1 VTTEDHSIP
10 SVEIEDAVA
19 AHPAVA
25 DVAAYAVPADEAE
38 DEVMITALKSVG

>member
-1 VTTEDHSIP
+1 
-10 SVEIEDAVA
+10 VEIEDAVA